1 MTKHVSALTRAI
13 TERTLVMQAQGVLM
27 ERHGYSERAA
37 LARMYV
43 CAHKLGVDVS
53 VVAAAVAS
61 WLVGS
66 HERRS

>member
-1 MTKHVSALTRAI
+1 
-13 TERTLVMQAQGVLM
+13 MQAQGVLM

-43 CAHKLGVDVS
+43 CAHKLGVDIS

-61 WLVGS
+61 WLAAS
-66 HERRS
+66 HNQPT